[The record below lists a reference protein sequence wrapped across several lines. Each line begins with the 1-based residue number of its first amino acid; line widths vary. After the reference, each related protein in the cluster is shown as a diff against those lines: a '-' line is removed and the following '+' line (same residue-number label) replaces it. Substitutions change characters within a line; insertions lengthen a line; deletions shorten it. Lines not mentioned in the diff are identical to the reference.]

1 MKTTKKAGKIQKVSL
16 RTRVLLLFIVTM
28 LTSFISISVISG
40 QIINRVTKTRIE
52 NAYDNSLS
60 VLLGTIEN
68 IIDSMELLS
77 QQIGFGINIAEDITE
92 LYSSEVDSYHKIE
105 LNQQIMDRLRQLT
118 FANINIGL
126 VFFEYGDEVAIS
138 NFNITRSLEL
148 DDRSY
153 LCRANELWFYGPK
166 RSLASYN
173 SGMVLCLMRK
183 IKQLTPEARDIYM
196 GIETNYDTLD
206 KLFRTEGEGTKGL
219 VFINDR
225 GEICH
230 SSVPELCPEGALF
243 QDIARADGMLG
254 GYRYFKKDSEMG
266 FSVVELV
273 DMKLEKGA
281 YLKEY
286 YSVFGAIISFV
297 GIVTFLF
304 VVVWKNIYSPLRL
317 FDRELDRLLEQE
329 NPDEGCVIL
338 TGMQEYDH
346 LLRRIEEMR
355 RQIQEMLKDMVSREE
370 EKGRLEIEK
379 LRYQINPHFLMN
391 TLNTIHWM
399 AVMNGQ
405 QDIDKAVQ
413 ALNRLLFYN
422 LDKDGYHTDI
432 ERELSAMGEYMLLQ
446 KVRLYDFTYTIRR
459 EPETAEFCYPIPK
472 FILQPVIENSIVHGY
487 RDDMHIEVV
496 VRDRNDWVEIEIS
509 DDGLGISKE
518 QLVRIHEYAENKNR
532 EMRRQPSHAIGI
544 GLEYVIQS
552 LEQFY
557 LNVGKKGR
565 FSIGN
570 RESGGTVVRILVP
583 KMHEEKKDA
592 ECVDC

>member
-1 MKTTKKAGKIQKVSL
+1 MAEKKLKKIQKVSL
-16 RTRVLLLFIVTM
+16 RTRILLLFIITI

-40 QIINRVTKTRIE
+40 QIINRVTRTRIE
-52 NAYDNSLS
+52 TAYDNSLS
-60 VLLGTIEN
+60 MLLGTLEN

-77 QQIGFGINIAEDITE
+77 QQIGFGINVAEDITE
-92 LYSSEVDSYHKIE
+92 IYSPEADSYRKVE

-118 FANINIGL
+118 FSNVNIGL
-126 VFFEYGDEVAIS
+126 VFLEYGDEVAIS

-148 DDRSY
+148 EDKSY
-153 LCRANELWFYGPK
+153 LCRAGELYFFGPK
-166 RSLASYN
+166 KSLASYN
-173 SGMVLCLMRK
+173 SGKVLCLMRK
-183 IKQLTPEARDIYM
+183 IRQLTPESEDIYI
-196 GIETNYDTLD
+196 GIETNYDTLE
-206 KLFRTEGEGTKGL
+206 KLFQSEKEGTKGL
-219 VFINDR
+219 VFVNDR
-225 GEICH
+225 GEICY
-230 SSVPELCPEGALF
+230 SSVPELCPEGEAF
-243 QDIARADGMLG
+243 ADCVGDDRMLG

-266 FSVVELV
+266 FSIVELV
-273 DMKLEKGA
+273 DMKQEKGI

-286 YSVFGAIISFV
+286 YPVFGAIIIFV
-297 GIVTFLF
+297 GAVAFLF
-304 VVVWKNIYSPLRL
+304 VFVWKNIYSPLKL
-317 FDRELDRLLEQE
+317 FDGELDRLLEQE
-329 NPDEGCVIL
+329 SPDEGAVSL

-355 RQIQEMLKDMVSREE
+355 SQIQEMLNDIIYREE

-399 AVMNGQ
+399 AVMNEQ
-405 QDIDKAVQ
+405 PDIDKAVQ

-422 LDKDGYHTDI
+422 LDKEGYHTDI

-459 EPETAEFCYPIPK
+459 EPETARLDYPIPK
-472 FILQPVIENSIVHGY
+472 FILQPVIENSIIHGY

-496 VRDRNDWVEIEIS
+496 VKDRGDEVEIEIS

-518 QLVRIHEYAENKNR
+518 QLNRIREYAKNKDGAARN
-532 EMRRQPSHAIGI
+532 QTVHAIGI

-557 LNVGKKGR
+557 LKDGKKGC
-565 FSIGN
+565 FSIDN
-570 RESGGTVVRILVP
+570 RESGGTVVTILVP
-583 KMHEEKKDA
+583 KIHEESKDA
-592 ECVDC
+592 ERVDC